1 MRPPQGREV
10 TPLPRRGRRAGRFTE
25 AGGPLR
31 DSTCGPGRRWLMPEG
46 ETGSAPDS
54 ALIIKNSYNSTR
66 KPIKTWVEDL
76 TDSSLKKTQM
86 ANSI

>member
-1 MRPPQGREV
+1 M
-10 TPLPRRGRRAGRFTE
+10 
-25 AGGPLR
+25 AGGQLASLR
-31 DSTCGPGRRWLMPEG
+31 QGVLSMTAHVDPGWRRPMPEG

-54 ALIIKNSYNSTR
+54 ALIVKNSYNSTR

-76 TDSSLKKTQM
+76 TDSSLKETQM